1 MALFDVKPKQKKT
14 TPVDEYIPQFIKEGQ
29 FTGEELVIAELIQ
42 RRRLQMLIHS
52 CIYYELNKNII
63 PDKMFDALGKELAK
77 LQNDYPEIASKIC
90 FNEAFIGWD
99 GSTGF
104 DLPLKHK
111 WVLRKATH
119 LLKIQ

>member
-14 TPVDEYIPQFIKEGQ
+14 APVDEYIPQFIKEGQ

-42 RRRLQMLIHS
+42 RRRLQMLVHS
-52 CIYYELNKNII
+52 CIYYEMDKNII
-63 PDKMFDALGKELAK
+63 SDKLFDTLGKELAK
-77 LQNDYPEIASKIC
+77 LQNEYPDIARKIC

-104 DLPLKHK
+104 DLPLKNK
-111 WVLRKATH
+111 WVIKKATH
-119 LLKIQ
+119 LLTIK